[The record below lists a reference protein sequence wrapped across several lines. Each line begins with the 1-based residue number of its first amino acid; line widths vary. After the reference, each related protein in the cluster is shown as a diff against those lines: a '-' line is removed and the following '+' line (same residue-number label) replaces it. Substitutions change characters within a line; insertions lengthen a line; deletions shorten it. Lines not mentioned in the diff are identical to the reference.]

1 MAMTALSEPGQNLPQ
16 EEIYRREEI
25 LRETFAKVLGLEQVG
40 PDGDFFDLG
49 GSSLLALR
57 LEQELIA
64 RGVRIPSLALLQTP
78 TPAGLANRPDLLRK
92 ADGLNIMPLRDCGD
106 DFPFFFIHIA
116 WGLCWCYLP
125 VVEHIPD
132 GHPLYGLQARRE
144 DDGPG
149 FPRSIREMAADYIAK
164 MRTVQENGPY
174 HIAGWSFGGLVAH
187 EVGVQ
192 LQAAGEQVAE
202 LILFDAFPADPDRVA
217 DDARWPVK
225 FRYVPT
231 LDEIIEDMYRE
242 SALIPV
248 GLSQQEI
255 MVLARFRQNNIK
267 IGLVHEPAKFDGD
280 LILIV
285 AAESHPGRETVAG
298 PWKNHVS
305 GTIHEAFVPC
315 LHNDMF
321 RPDMAGRTWAEVEQ
335 LRKPQSML
343 A

>member
-1 MAMTALSEPGQNLPQ
+1 MAALSKPGQNPPRQ
-16 EEIYRREEI
+16 EIYRREEI
-25 LRETFAKVLGLEQVG
+25 LCEAFAKVLGLEQVG

-57 LEQELIA
+57 LEQELLG
-64 RGVRIPSLALLQTP
+64 RGARIPALALLETP

-92 ADGLNIMPLRDCGD
+92 GDGINIFPLRGRGD

-116 WGLCWCYLP
+116 WGLCWSYLH
-125 VVEHIPD
+125 VAEHIPAA
-132 GHPLYGLQARRE
+132 HPLYGLQARRG
-144 DDGPG
+144 DDDPG
-149 FPRSIREMAADYIAK
+149 FPGSIREMAADYIASIC
-164 MRTVQENGPY
+164 TIQENGPY

-187 EVGVQ
+187 EIGVQ
-192 LQAAGEQVAE
+192 LQATGEQVAE

-217 DDARWPVK
+217 DTARWPVK
-225 FRYVPT
+225 FRHVPS

-255 MVLARFRQNNIK
+255 MALARIRQNNIK
-267 IGLVHEPAKFDGD
+267 IGLAHEPSKFDGD
-280 LILIV
+280 LILIA
-285 AAESHPGRETVAG
+285 AAESHPGKKSVSD

-305 GTIHEAFVPC
+305 GTIHESSVPC
-315 LHNDMF
+315 VHNDMF
-321 RPDMAGRTWAEVEQ
+321 RPDMAGRTWAEVEE
-335 LRKPQSML
+335 LRKPPSMR